1 MISIKKVG
9 KKALLLSALVA
20 TTLTSCEEEDK
31 ATTPVGENPFVLSLA
46 YQGSD
51 GTFTYYT
58 LPVNDVM
65 SGTIKE
71 EGEGIEQPGYYDFT
85 QIENNIYSI
94 GGLDDVDLVNI
105 RQDAEGNLTEYGD
118 ISFDNSL
125 ADLIKADANTLVGVE
140 MRSSSDQIVFHT
152 IDMGTVKVSKT
163 VNHNVSEIT
172 NLEGPSY
179 AGMRVSGDYLYLS
192 YYISDPTTYQTPTV
206 DTAYVAVFNYPE
218 LTLETVIKE
227 TKIGSIGGFN
237 IKCGLITDEKGDVY
251 ALSHMNPA
259 NGYSQST
266 DATGIMKIK
275 SGQTS
280 FDQDYYFD
288 VQEKSGGKNASHLV
302 YLGNGK
308 VFAEMNAEDVSVQSS
323 WADGPLETAI
333 IDIYTQEVTFV
344 TGVPQHAGTG
354 RRLPA
359 VHTDGMVY
367 LPVTHDDG
375 DIYVYQID
383 PSNATA
389 KKGAKVDANFV
400 AGLFR
405 L

>member
-1 MISIKKVG
+1 MISIRKTG
-9 KKALLLSALVA
+9 KQALLLSAIA
-20 TTLTSCEEEDK
+20 AITFTSCKKEDK
-31 ATTPVGENPFVLSLA
+31 VSTPIEDNPFVLSLA

-85 QIENNIYSI
+85 QIEDNIYSI

-105 RQDAEGNLTEYGD
+105 RQDADGNLTEYGD
-118 ISFDNSL
+118 ISFANSL

-152 IDMGTVKVSKT
+152 IDMGTVRISNT
-163 VNHNVSEIT
+163 VNHKVTDIT
-172 NLEGPSY
+172 SLKGPNY
-179 AGMRVSGDYLYLS
+179 AGMRVSGNYLYLS
-192 YYISDPTTYQTPTV
+192 YYIGDPTTFATPTV
-206 DTAYVAVFNYPE
+206 DTAYVAVFKYPE
-218 LTLETVIKE
+218 LSFETLIKE

-237 IKCGLITDEKGDVY
+237 IKSGLITDEKGDVY

-259 NGYSQST
+259 NGYSQSS
-266 DATGIMKIK
+266 DSTGMMKIK

-280 FDQDYYFD
+280 FDEDYYFD
-288 VQEKSGGKNASHLV
+288 IQAKSGGKNATHLV

-308 VFAEMNAEDVSVQSS
+308 VFAEMNAEDVSAQSRWS
-323 WADGPLETAI
+323 DGPLETAI
-333 IDIYTQEVTFV
+333 IDIYTQEITFV
-344 TGVPQHAGTG
+344 AGVPQHAGTG

-383 PSNATA
+383 PGKATA
-389 KKGAKVDANFV
+389 KKGAKIEANFV